1 MSLLLADASASA
13 APLRNCA
20 MAADGSTP
28 RQLHRVQTSAL
39 LTKSVVVNGP
49 QDAAAPFCPNTVKT
63 SNYNPLTF
71 IPVVLFELLN
81 PWNKFAN
88 FYFLVVGVLQ
98 TVPAITLTDG
108 RAGTVMP
115 LSFVLFVDML
125 MKALEDFNRHRADR
139 KTNDQPTERLRVA
152 NATWE
157 AVRWSEVRVGDIV
170 RVKNRDVFP
179 ADMLLLSGPAD
190 APGVAWVN
198 TKPLDGESDTK
209 LREALKPAAP
219 LLAASDDAQLATRL
233 AALRGRLRCEEPN
246 DKVNDFLGQL
256 ALTALESPAAVGPSN
271 MVLRGC
277 QLRNTASAHGVVV
290 ATGKECKINYVG
302 AREAACCGGGGKAA
316 PREKS
321 GRLAA
326 VLNVDI
332 VYIAAALVATCMLG
346 AFGAHLWS
354 AYSGHHW
361 YLEEGVRGSNA
372 YEFVVALGSFFLL
385 NYQFIPVSLYVS
397 ISMVNTINATFVRQ
411 DVEMYD
417 EAADEPCQVRSQGLL
432 DELGAI
438 THVFSDKTGTLTS
451 NHMEFRRCLI
461 GSTSYGSG
469 TTSISA
475 ALDEARSRRS
485 SVEPAAAAPA
495 PAAAAADGLVAD
507 GAPPPR
513 GLCACKP
520 TTAAYVNYEESKGS
534 PSLLRLLAEG
544 DGGRREAA
552 RAFVL
557 HLALNHSVLLEESE
571 GKVELSASS
580 PDEQAFVAAA
590 EHFGYEFVHR
600 NQSKGVVGIRDALAG
615 VTHEVE
621 LLEVFDYESS
631 RKRMSVVVRLP
642 VALAAG
648 GCREVLYCKGADS
661 ALLPLLAPGHDGA
674 TLAAAEATLGEWA
687 QLALRTLVFT
697 QRQLPQFEEWHSRYR
712 AAMESAEE
720 RAKHREGQ
728 PGAITALQSE
738 LERELTFQG
747 ATAIEDKLQ
756 DGVPEV
762 LADLRLAGIKVWML
776 TGDKVGTA
784 KNIATACNILPPDA
798 RVTELTD
805 EVYPQLKKIKQQDL
819 IQAPPHPPPRPPQ
832 RPLHPPHLPAPPLP
846 PLSLPLPDGRAPA
859 CPLGGPSPAAQQM
872 PKPESPT
879 PAHTA
884 ARWHAKCAAADQRAH
899 IPSHAHARAA
909 HRLPPARPP

>member
-1 MSLLLADASASA
+1 M
-13 APLRNCA
+13 
-20 MAADGSTP
+20 
-28 RQLHRVQTSAL
+28 
-39 LTKSVVVNGP
+39 
-49 QDAAAPFCPNTVKT
+49 
-63 SNYNPLTF
+63 
-71 IPVVLFELLN
+71 
-81 PWNKFAN
+81 
-88 FYFLVVGVLQ
+88 
-98 TVPAITLTDG
+98 
-108 RAGTVMP
+108 
-115 LSFVLFVDML
+115 
-125 MKALEDFNRHRADR
+125 
-139 KTNDQPTERLRVA
+139 
-152 NATWE
+152 
-157 AVRWSEVRVGDIV
+157 
-170 RVKNRDVFP
+170 
-179 ADMLLLSGPAD
+179 
-190 APGVAWVN
+190 
-198 TKPLDGESDTK
+198 
-209 LREALKPAAP
+209 
-219 LLAASDDAQLATRL
+219 
-233 AALRGRLRCEEPN
+233 
-246 DKVNDFLGQL
+246 NDFLGQL

-411 DVEMYD
+411 DVQMYD

-461 GSTSYGSG
+461 GATSYGSG

-495 PAAAAADGLVAD
+495 PASAAADGLVAD

-590 EHFGYEFVHR
+590 EHFG
-600 NQSKGVVGIRDALAG
+600 
-615 VTHEVE
+615 T
-621 LLEVFDYESS
+621 SS
-631 RKRMSVVVRLP
+631 CTATSRRASSASATPSASRTRSSCWKCSIMNRRGSECRWWCASRRARR
-642 VALAAG
+642 VAAAR
-648 GCREVLYCKGADS
+648 CCTARADS

-687 QLALRTLVFT
+687 QLALHTLVFT
-697 QRQLPQFEEWHSRYR
+697 QRQLPS
-712 AAMESAEE
+712 
-720 RAKHREGQ
+720 
-728 PGAITALQSE
+728 
-738 LERELTFQG
+738 
-747 ATAIEDKLQ
+747 
-756 DGVPEV
+756 
-762 LADLRLAGIKVWML
+762 
-776 TGDKVGTA
+776 
-784 KNIATACNILPPDA
+784 
-798 RVTELTD
+798 
-805 EVYPQLKKIKQQDL
+805 
-819 IQAPPHPPPRPPQ
+819 
-832 RPLHPPHLPAPPLP
+832 
-846 PLSLPLPDGRAPA
+846 
-859 CPLGGPSPAAQQM
+859 
-872 PKPESPT
+872 
-879 PAHTA
+879 
-884 ARWHAKCAAADQRAH
+884 
-899 IPSHAHARAA
+899 
-909 HRLPPARPP
+909 